1 MAEVVPFLAL
11 NSINQQQL
19 SCDEQD
25 SIALV
30 LSMVNRLQ
38 SLPVEYRKTAMDIL
52 TMLRHVQPD
61 IRNDFLD
68 VWCGGTGRKADIR
81 T

>member
-52 TMLRHVQPD
+52 TMLRHVQPV
-61 IRNDFLD
+61 IRIDFLD
-68 VWCGGTGRKADIR
+68 VW
-81 T
+81 